1 MSAPN
6 EAATPWRR
14 ASLAAALFAID
25 PVGNGVIVRAGP
37 GPVRDAWLGLLLDAL
52 PSGAPVRR
60 APANIADDRLLGGLD
75 IAATLRA
82 GRPVAEPGVIA
93 QADGGVLVLA
103 MAERGTLATAARIS
117 SALDRGVINLERDGF
132 TMEMPAQI
140 GVVAFDEGQ
149 GDDERP
155 PEALVD
161 RMGYWV
167 DLTSIG
173 WREIEEAAYSA
184 DDLVAARTKLGDVEA
199 EASVIEALVVVAAR
213 LGVASL
219 RAPLFALR
227 TARALAA
234 LRGGDR
240 IEDDD
245 VALAASLVLA
255 PRATRSPAEEDNQPE
270 PEPES
275 EPPPPPDDAQEPSDP
290 SEPQDDQMPDLDDLV
305 LAAVQAAIPPDL
317 LARIEA
323 GASRRRKSSS
333 DGKSGAFSISKQRGR
348 PTEARAGTLREGRL
362 SLVATLRAAAPW
374 QRLRG
379 GGSRLQ
385 IKPEDFRIVRY
396 RQRRGATTV
405 FVLDASGSS
414 AMQRLA
420 EVKGAIELLL
430 ADCYIRRDSVAL
442 IAFRGRGAEIVLPP
456 TRSTARARRALAGL
470 PAGGG
475 TPIANGL
482 DVALALADQIQHK
495 GQTPLLVLMTDGR
508 ANIARDGTPG
518 RPQALQDAIDA
529 GRRIRAAGVSAMA
542 IDTSPPTSRPDAP
555 SFLIAEAMQAIYV
568 KLPYANATMVN
579 EAVRAAGKS

>member
-1 MSAPN
+1 
-6 EAATPWRR
+6 
-14 ASLAAALFAID
+14 
-25 PVGNGVIVRAGP
+25 
-37 GPVRDAWLGLLLDAL
+37 VRDAWLGLLVEAL
-52 PSGAPVRR
+52 PAGAPLRR

-75 IAATLRA
+75 ITATLRA
-82 GRPVAEPGVIA
+82 GRPVVEPGIIA
-93 QADGGVLVLA
+93 QSDGGVLVLA
-103 MAERGTLATAARIS
+103 MSERSTQGTAARIS
-117 SALDRGVINLERDGF
+117 SALDRGVVTLARDGF
-132 TMEMPAQI
+132 AMEMPARF
-140 GVVAFDEGQ
+140 GVVALDEGQ

-173 WREIEEAAYSA
+173 WREIEGAAYSA
-184 DDLVAARTKLGDVEA
+184 DNLAAARAKLGEVEA

-227 TARALAA
+227 AARALAA

-255 PRATRSPAEEDNQPE
+255 PRATRLPVEEDNE

-290 SEPQDDQMPDLDDLV
+290 SEPQDDTMPDLDDLV
-305 LAAVQAAIPPDL
+305 LAAAQAAIPPDL

-333 DGKSGAFSISKQRGR
+333 DGKSGAFSVSKLRGR
-348 PTEARAGTLREGRL
+348 PTEARAGTLKEGRL

-374 QRLRG
+374 QRVRG
-379 GGSRLQ
+379 GGSPAAGGNRLQ
-385 IKPEDFRIVRY
+385 IKPDDFRIVRY

-442 IAFRGRGAEIVLPP
+442 VAFRGRGAEIVLPP

-529 GRRIRAAGVSAMA
+529 GRRIRASGVSALA

-579 EAVRAAGKS
+579 EAVRAAAGS

>member
-1 MSAPN
+1 
-6 EAATPWRR
+6 
-14 ASLAAALFAID
+14 
-25 PVGNGVIVRAGP
+25 
-37 GPVRDAWLGLLLDAL
+37 
-52 PSGAPVRR
+52 
-60 APANIADDRLLGGLD
+60 
-75 IAATLRA
+75 
-82 GRPVAEPGVIA
+82 
-93 QADGGVLVLA
+93 
-103 MAERGTLATAARIS
+103 
-117 SALDRGVINLERDGF
+117 
-132 TMEMPAQI
+132 MEMPARL
-140 GVVAFDEGQ
+140 GVVALDEGQ

-173 WREIEEAAYSA
+173 WREIEGAAYSA
-184 DDLVAARTKLGDVEA
+184 DELNAARAKLGDVEV
-199 EASVIEALVVVAAR
+199 EASFIEALVVVAAR

-227 TARALAA
+227 AARALAA
-234 LRGGDR
+234 LRGGVC

-255 PRATRSPAEEDNQPE
+255 PRATRSPAQDDSEPE

-275 EPPPPPDDAQEPSDP
+275 EPPPPPDDAEEPSDP
-290 SEPQDDQMPDLDDLV
+290 SEPQDDTMPDLDDLV
-305 LAAVQAAIPPDL
+305 LAAAQAAIPPDL

-333 DGKSGAFSISKQRGR
+333 DGKSGAFSISKLRGR
-348 PTEARAGTLREGRL
+348 PTEARAGTLQEGRL

-374 QRLRG
+374 QRVRG
-379 GGSRLQ
+379 GGSPAAGGSRLQ

-442 IAFRGRGAEIVLPP
+442 VAFRGRDAEIVLPP

-495 GQTPLLVLMTDGR
+495 GQTPLARSDDGR
-508 ANIARDGTPG
+508 SRQYCPRWN
-518 RPQALQDAIDA
+518 A
-529 GRRIRAAGVSAMA
+529 GAAAGASRRHRRGTAHPRRWRLRVGDRHFARRLRGPMRPACS
-542 IDTSPPTSRPDAP
+542 SPKRCRPFMSNCPMRTPPWSTRPCGPPQDREGAAVGAP
-555 SFLIAEAMQAIYV
+555 SEKSRFRPRRRGLAELRV
-568 KLPYANATMVN
+568 KPF
-579 EAVRAAGKS
+579 R

>member
-1 MSAPN
+1 
-6 EAATPWRR
+6 
-14 ASLAAALFAID
+14 
-25 PVGNGVIVRAGP
+25 
-37 GPVRDAWLGLLLDAL
+37 
-52 PSGAPVRR
+52 
-60 APANIADDRLLGGLD
+60 
-75 IAATLRA
+75 
-82 GRPVAEPGVIA
+82 
-93 QADGGVLVLA
+93 
-103 MAERGTLATAARIS
+103 MA
-117 SALDRGVINLERDGF
+117 RDGF
-132 TMEMPAQI
+132 AMEMPARL
-140 GVVAFDEGQ
+140 GVVALDEGQ

-167 DLTSIG
+167 DLTSVG
-173 WREIEEAAYSA
+173 WREIEGAAYFA
-184 DDLVAARTKLGDVEA
+184 DELVAARAKLGGVEA
-199 EASVIEALVVVAAR
+199 EASVVEALVVVAAR

-227 TARALAA
+227 AARALAA
-234 LRGGDR
+234 LRGGVR

-255 PRATRSPAEEDNQPE
+255 PRATRMPAEEDNEPE

-275 EPPPPPDDAQEPSDP
+275 EPPPPPDDPQEPSDP
-290 SEPQDDQMPDLDDLV
+290 SEPQDDTMPDLDDLV
-305 LAAVQAAIPPDL
+305 LAAAQAAIPPDL

-333 DGKSGAFSISKQRGR
+333 DGKSGAFSISKLRGR
-348 PTEARAGTLREGRL
+348 PTEARAGTLKEGRL

-374 QRLRG
+374 QRVRG
-379 GGSRLQ
+379 GGSPAAGANRLQ
-385 IKPEDFRIVRY
+385 IKPDDFRIVRY

-405 FVLDASGSS
+405 FILDASGSS

-442 IAFRGRGAEIVLPP
+442 VAFRGRGAEIVLPP

-529 GRRIRAAGVSAMA
+529 GRRIRAAGVSALA
-542 IDTSPPTSRPDAP
+542 IDTSPPSSRPDAP

-579 EAVRAAGKS
+579 EAVRAAAGS